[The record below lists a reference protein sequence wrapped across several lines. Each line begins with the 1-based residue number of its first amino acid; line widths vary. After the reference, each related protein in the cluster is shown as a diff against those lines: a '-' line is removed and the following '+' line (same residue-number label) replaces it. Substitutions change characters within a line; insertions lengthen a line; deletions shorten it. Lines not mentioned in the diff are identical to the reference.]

1 VIDIA
6 AGKGALSTS
15 LAARCGPLRCTLIE
29 PAPRHCTSQ
38 LGPFCQLLALP
49 FDHAFAEC
57 HSELLARSSIFVGLH
72 PDQATEA
79 VVVEALAHGK
89 PFAVVPCCVYPTL
102 FPSRYL
108 QSGQRVRSYR
118 AFIRYLREKHPQI
131 LTARLPFEGRNK
143 VLFWDGPASDVT
155 LNDAALQPLG
165 QEIKATVSRQEATT
179 RDHTAQSGGVEGNL
193 ATISPLP
200 QCQPPCEAKQPVSS
214 VERG

>member
-1 VIDIA
+1 LNHFGADLLTSGGGVIDIA

-79 VVVEALAHGK
+79 VVVEALAHGSHSIR
-89 PFAVVPCCVYPTL
+89 AAHT
-102 FPSRYL
+102 RY
-108 QSGQRVRSYR
+108 QRV
-118 AFIRYLREKHPQI
+118 II
-131 LTARLPFEGRNK
+131 N
-143 VLFWDGPASDVT
+143 V
-155 LNDAALQPLG
+155 
-165 QEIKATVSRQEATT
+165 
-179 RDHTAQSGGVEGNL
+179 
-193 ATISPLP
+193 
-200 QCQPPCEAKQPVSS
+200 
-214 VERG
+214 